1 MATNKLPEGST
12 WNRFV
17 IQNVTENQEIRVT
30 FAPDA
35 NSDGVPD
42 KYQTVVVTASA
53 DGSGTVD
60 PSKKEIALGEDLT
73 FTVTPGEGQ
82 ALYQVKN
89 GDEILYTNTSET
101 PFSGTF
107 TASNI
112 LADMELTFV
121 FSVDTDGD
129 GIPDASET
137 WYTITLNHDANT
149 SIASNGVQGT
159 VKVKIGQDCPIQF
172 SALSGYAIDTVTID
186 DQSFINNGQTIPP
199 NGTDWTSITLKNVQQ
214 DHTLS
219 VTGAAT
225 TDDTGVAD
233 KYKLQVTPVVVGDD
247 GGEVAVDP
255 VLVVYGHNVVATITP
270 DANMSVDSIESGAET
285 YVNNPNF
292 GKAIIENA
300 EDVAAALEDP
310 DIKELTLNA
319 PIDITSEIQINKPMT
334 IDGAG
339 NTVTKSEPGKA
350 FTMTEDSTI
359 QDITIE
365 NTADNTEWN
374 SSYGVQFYTGEHTV
388 KNSTFTGGNAGI
400 IANSATV
407 NLEGTI
413 NVSGNTFG
421 GIEVCRSQAAAVAK
435 STDNAALPAGV
446 LNINGATIIND
457 TEEYGKPTIWIDGNT
472 DADGIVNG
480 ADAFT
485 MIQLPHGDYFQKQ
498 FYLNEANSKPIKVG
512 DSGYSTLDA
521 AIAAAPAST
530 ETTIKLY
537 DDITITGE
545 SVEIPAN
552 KNIKLDLQGHT
563 IAAASGF
570 TGRPITNKGTLTIT
584 GDGTITS
591 ENSGTNATGAVNNEG
606 TLTIENGTFSGP
618 AEVNGSAI
626 NNRAAGNL
634 HIISGTFNGCPRGVQ
649 NLGTLVVDGGDFIG
663 SDTYSGNE
671 GNAII
676 SGQGAT
682 TTINDGT
689 FTGHMNA
696 VSNMD
701 NGGGC
706 KLTVNGGTFTTDGAS
721 GSGAFYNGTGNTI
734 TIEDCQASTSGD
746 SGSTLANRGTAI
758 IHGGTFIGDNC
769 SKQCYTVDSGQT
781 STTGASM
788 ELGENVVIT
797 GTFGAL
803 RAVSGSMTVKGGSY
817 KVVDCDNHSGSDFYA
832 LYVASE
838 NGAVTVNIE
847 DGTFESLS
855 NDCVRVGNEGFDQAA
870 VVNISGGSFTAPS
883 GKEAVKVAGTGS
895 ASLTGGTY
903 SSNVEGLVADN
914 YQVNEVEGKFEV
926 VATA

>member
-1 MATNKLPEGST
+1 MATNKLPAGST

-17 IQNVTENQEIRVT
+17 IENVTENQEIRVT

-35 NSDGVPD
+35 NSDGIPD
-42 KYQTVVVTASA
+42 KYQTVVVTASS

-89 GDEILYTNTSET
+89 GDEVLYTNTAET
-101 PFSGTF
+101 PFTGTF

-137 WYTITLNHDANT
+137 WYTVTLNHDANT
-149 SIASNGVQGT
+149 SITSDGVQDS
-159 VKVKIGQDCPIQF
+159 VRVKIGQDCTIQF

-186 DQSFINNGQTIPP
+186 DQSFVNNGQNDAP
-199 NGTDWTSITLKNVQQ
+199 NGTSWDSITLKNIQKNHVV
-214 DHTLS
+214 S

-225 TDDTGVAD
+225 TDDSGVAD
-233 KYKLQVTPVVVGDD
+233 KYKLKVTPVIVGE
-247 GGEVAVDP
+247 GGTATADP
-255 VLVVYGHNVVATITP
+255 VLVVYGHDVAVNITP
-270 DANMSVDSIESGAET
+270 DENMSVDSIESGEET
-285 YVNNPNF
+285 YYNNPNF
-292 GKAIIENA
+292 GKAIIENV
-300 EDVAAALEDP
+300 EDVQLALEDP
-310 DIKELTLNA
+310 DVSEMTLNA
-319 PIDITSEIQINKPMT
+319 ALPITSEIQIDKPMT

-339 NTVTKSEPGKA
+339 NTVTKSEPGKV
-350 FTMTEDSTI
+350 FTMTKDSTI
-359 QDITIE
+359 EDIVIE

-388 KNSTFTGGNAGI
+388 KDSKFTGGNAGI

-413 NVSGNTFG
+413 DVSGNTFG
-421 GIEVCRSQAAAVAK
+421 GIEVCRSQADAKAKAASNV
-435 STDNAALPAGV
+435 ALPAGV
-446 LNINGATIIND
+446 LNINGATIVNT
-457 TEEYGKPTIWIDGNT
+457 TEKYGKPTIWIDGNT
-472 DADGIVNG
+472 DEDGIVNG
-480 ADAFT
+480 AEGFT
-485 MIQLPHGDYFQKQ
+485 MVEVPHGDYYQKQ
-498 FYLNEANSKPIKVG
+498 FYLNAVNSKPIIVG
-512 DSGYSTLDA
+512 DKSYGTLDD
-521 AIAAAPAST
+521 AIAAVPNNT
-530 ETTIKLY
+530 LTTVKLQA
-537 DDITITGE
+537 DITVPYG
-545 SVEIPAN
+545 SVEIPSG
-552 KNIKLDLQGHT
+552 KKVTLDLDGHT
-563 IAAASGF
+563 IKSSGF
-570 TGRPITNKGTLTIT
+570 KGTPIKNNGELTVI
-584 GDGTITS
+584 GDGQITS
-591 ENSGTNATGAVNNEG
+591 KDCGADGTGAISNGGVLIIDG
-606 TLTIENGTFSGP
+606 ATLSGGDGANGAT
-618 AEVNGSAI
+618 I
-626 NNRAAGNL
+626 NNKAGSTCTVKSGS
-634 HIISGTFNGCPRGVQ
+634 IIGCPRGIQ
-649 NLGTLVVDGGDFIG
+649 NLGTLVINGGDFVG

-676 SGQGAT
+676 SAQGAT

-734 TIEDCQASTSGD
+734 TIENCQASTSGE

-769 SKQCYTVDSGQT
+769 AKQCYTVDSGQT
-781 STTGASM
+781 STPGASM

>member
-1 MATNKLPEGST
+1 MATNQLPGGST

-17 IQNVTENQEIRVT
+17 IENVTENQEIRVT

-35 NSDGVPD
+35 NSDGIPD
-42 KYQTVVVTASA
+42 KYQTVVVTALA
-53 DGSGTVD
+53 DGSGTID
-60 PSKKEIALGEDLT
+60 PSKKEITLGEDLT

-101 PFSGTF
+101 PFNGTF

-137 WYTITLNHDANT
+137 WFTITLNHDANT
-149 SIASNGVQGT
+149 SIASNGVQDT
-159 VKVKIGQDCPIQF
+159 VRVKIGQDCPIQF

-186 DQSFINNGQTIPP
+186 DQAFINNGQTLPP
-199 NGTDWTSITLKNVQQ
+199 NGTDWTSITLKNVQK

-219 VTGAAT
+219 VTGATT

-247 GGEVAVDP
+247 GGEVTVDP
-255 VLVVYGHNVVATITP
+255 VLVVYGHDVVATITP
-270 DANMSVDSIESGAET
+270 DTNMSVDSIESGAET

-292 GKAIIENA
+292 GKAIIEDV

-310 DIKELTLNA
+310 DIKEMTLNA
-319 PIDITSEIQINKPMT
+319 PLDTTSEIQINKPMT

-339 NTVTKSEPGKA
+339 NTVTKSEPGKV
-350 FTMTEDSTI
+350 FTMTADSTI
-359 QDITIE
+359 EDITVE

-388 KNSTFTGGNAGI
+388 KDSKFTGGNAGI

-413 NVSGNTFG
+413 DVSGNTFG
-421 GIEVCRSQAAAVAK
+421 GIEVCRSQTEAKAKAA
-435 STDNAALPAGV
+435 SNAILPAGV
-446 LNINGATIIND
+446 LNINGATIINT
-457 TEEYGKPTIWIDGNT
+457 TEAYGKPTIWIDGNT
-472 DADGIVNG
+472 DEDGIVNG
-480 ADAFT
+480 AEGFT
-485 MIQLPHGDYFQKQ
+485 MVEVPHGDYYQKH
-498 FYLNEANSKPIKVG
+498 FYLNEVNSKPIIVG
-512 DSGYSTLDA
+512 DKSYGTLDD
-521 AIAAAPAST
+521 AIAAVPNNT
-530 ETTIKLY
+530 LTTVKLQA
-537 DDITITGE
+537 DITVPYG
-545 SVEIPAN
+545 SVEIPSG
-552 KNIKLDLQGHT
+552 KKVTLDLAGHT
-563 IAAASGF
+563 IKSSGF
-570 TGRPITNKGTLTIT
+570 KGSPIKNNGELTVI
-584 GDGTITS
+584 GDGKITS
-591 ENSGTNATGAVNNEG
+591 EDCGADGTGAISNGGVLIIDG
-606 TLTIENGTFSGP
+606 ATLSGGNG
-618 AEVNGSAI
+618 ANGATI
-626 NNRAAGNL
+626 NNKASATCTVKSGS
-634 HIISGTFNGCPRGVQ
+634 IIGCPRGVQ
-649 NLGTLVVDGGDFIG
+649 NLGTLVVDGGDFVG

-676 SGQGAT
+676 SAQGAT

-734 TIEDCQASTSGD
+734 TIENCQASTSGD

-781 STTGASM
+781 STPGASM

-895 ASLTGGTY
+895 AVLTGGTY
-903 SSNVEGLVADN
+903 SSNISSYVDSN
-914 YQVNEVEGKFEV
+914 YQVSEAEGKFTV
-926 VATA
+926 VPVE

>member
-17 IQNVTENQEIRVT
+17 IENVTENQEIRVT

-35 NSDGVPD
+35 NSDGIPD
-42 KYQTVVVTASA
+42 KYQTVVVTASS

-89 GDEILYTNTSET
+89 GDEVLYTNTAET
-101 PFSGTF
+101 PFTGTF

-137 WYTITLNHDANT
+137 WYTVTLNHDANT
-149 SIASNGVQGT
+149 SITSDGVQDS
-159 VKVKIGQDCPIQF
+159 VRVKIGQDCTIQF

-186 DQSFINNGQTIPP
+186 DQSFVNNGQNDAP
-199 NGTDWTSITLKNVQQ
+199 NGTSWDSITLKNIQKNHVV
-214 DHTLS
+214 S

-225 TDDTGVAD
+225 TDDSGVAD
-233 KYKLQVTPVVVGDD
+233 KYKLKVTPVIVGE
-247 GGEVAVDP
+247 GGTATADP
-255 VLVVYGHNVVATITP
+255 VLVVYGHDVAVNITP
-270 DANMSVDSIESGAET
+270 DENMSVDSIESGEET
-285 YVNNPNF
+285 YYNNPNF
-292 GKAIIENA
+292 GKAIIENV
-300 EDVAAALEDP
+300 EDVQLALEDP
-310 DIKELTLNA
+310 DVSEMTLNA
-319 PIDITSEIQINKPMT
+319 ALPITSEIQIDKPMT

-339 NTVTKSEPGKA
+339 NTVTKSEPGKV
-350 FTMTEDSTI
+350 FTMTKDSTI
-359 QDITIE
+359 EDIVIE

-388 KNSTFTGGNAGI
+388 KDSKFTGGNAGI

-413 NVSGNTFG
+413 DVSGNTFG
-421 GIEVCRSQAAAVAK
+421 GIEVCRSQADAKAKAASNV
-435 STDNAALPAGV
+435 ALPAGV
-446 LNINGATIIND
+446 LNINGATIVNT
-457 TEEYGKPTIWIDGNT
+457 TEKYGKPTIWIDGNT
-472 DADGIVNG
+472 DEDGIVNG
-480 ADAFT
+480 AEGFT
-485 MIQLPHGDYFQKQ
+485 MVEVPHGDYYQKQ
-498 FYLNEANSKPIKVG
+498 FYLNAVNSKPIIVG
-512 DSGYSTLDA
+512 DKSYGTLDD
-521 AIAAAPAST
+521 AIAAVPNNT
-530 ETTIKLY
+530 LTTVKLQA
-537 DDITITGE
+537 DITVPYG
-545 SVEIPAN
+545 SVEIPSG
-552 KNIKLDLQGHT
+552 KKVTLDLDGHT
-563 IAAASGF
+563 IKSSGF
-570 TGRPITNKGTLTIT
+570 KGTPIKNNGELTVI
-584 GDGTITS
+584 GDGQITS
-591 ENSGTNATGAVNNEG
+591 KDCGAGGTGAISNGGVLIIDG
-606 TLTIENGTFSGP
+606 ATLSGGDGANGAT
-618 AEVNGSAI
+618 I
-626 NNRAAGNL
+626 NNKADSTCTVKSGS
-634 HIISGTFNGCPRGVQ
+634 IIGCPRGIQ
-649 NLGTLVVDGGDFIG
+649 NLGTLVINGGDFVG

-676 SGQGAT
+676 SAQGAT

-734 TIEDCQASTSGD
+734 TIENCQASTSGE

-769 SKQCYTVDSGQT
+769 AKQCYTVDSGQT
-781 STTGASM
+781 STPGASM

-914 YQVNEVEGKFEV
+914 YQVTEVEGRFEV

>member
-12 WNRFV
+12 WNSF
-17 IQNVTENQEIRVT
+17 ILENVTEDQEIRVT
-30 FAPDA
+30 FSPDT
-35 NSDGVPD
+35 NSDGIPD
-42 KYQTVVVTASA
+42 KYQVVTVSSA
-53 DGSGTVD
+53 TDGSGTVD
-60 PSKKEIALGEDLT
+60 PLKKVVALGEDVE

-82 ALYQVKN
+82 ALYQIKN
-89 GDEILYTNTSET
+89 GDEILFTNTSET
-101 PFSGTF
+101 PFSGTY
-107 TASNI
+107 TLNDVSEDVTI
-112 LADMELTFV
+112 TFV

-137 WYTITLNHDANT
+137 WYTITMNHDANT
-149 SIASNGVQGT
+149 TIASNGTQDSVR
-159 VKVKIGQDCPIQF
+159 VKVGQDCAIQF
-172 SALSGYAIDTVTID
+172 AANSGYAIDTVTID
-186 DQSFINNGQTIPP
+186 DQSFVNNGQNDPP
-199 NGTDWTSITLKNVQQ
+199 NGTSWDGITLKGVQK
-214 DHTLS
+214 DHVIS

-225 TDDTGVAD
+225 TDSTGVAD
-233 KYKLQVTPVVVGDD
+233 KYKFTVTPVIVGST
-247 GGEVAVDP
+247 GGEVTLDP
-255 VLVVYGHNVVATITP
+255 QLVVYGHDATATITP
-270 DANMSVDSIESGAET
+270 DAGMSVESIETKSET
-285 YVNNPNF
+285 YVNDPNF
-292 GKAIIENA
+292 GKAIVDDASGLA
-300 EDVAAALEDP
+300 EAISNPDVSE
-310 DIKELTLNA
+310 ITFNA
-319 PIDITSEIQINKPMT
+319 PMTSADEITISKPIT
-334 IDGAG
+334 IDGND
-339 NTVTKSEPGKA
+339 NTVTKSTPGKV
-350 FTMTEDSTI
+350 MTLTADSTVEN
-359 QDITIE
+359 ITIE

-374 SSYGVQFYTGEHTV
+374 SSYGIQFYTGEHTV
-388 KNSTFTGGNAGI
+388 RDAKLTGGNAGI

-413 NVSGNTFG
+413 DVSGNTFG
-421 GIEVCRSQAAAVAK
+421 GIEVCRSAA
-435 STDNAALPAGV
+435 STEAQTRAAMPAGV

-472 DADGIVNG
+472 DAEGIVNG
-480 ADAFT
+480 AEAFT
-485 MIQLPHGDYFQKQ
+485 MIQVPHGDYFQKQ
-498 FYLNEANSKPIKVG
+498 FYLDEANSKPIKVG

-530 ETTIKLY
+530 ETVIKLY

-563 IAAASGF
+563 ITAASGF
-570 TGRPITNKGTLTIT
+570 TGRPITNKGRLTIT

-618 AEVNGSAI
+618 AEVNGMAI

-634 HIISGTFNGCPRGVQ
+634 HILGGTFNGCPRGVQ
-649 NLGTLVVDGGDFIG
+649 NLGTLVIDGGDFVG

-676 SGQGAT
+676 SAQGAT

-706 KLTVNGGTFTTDGAS
+706 KLIVNGGTFTTDGAS

-734 TIEDCQASTSGD
+734 TIENCQASTSGD

-781 STTGASM
+781 STPGASM

-847 DGTFESLS
+847 DGTFESLN
-855 NDCVRVGNEGFDQAA
+855 NDCVRCGNTGFNQAA
-870 VVNISGGSFTAPS
+870 TIAISGGSFTAPTS
-883 GKEAVKVAGTGS
+883 KKS
-895 ASLTGGTY
+895 ISTGGTGTVSITGGSY
-903 SSNVEGLVADN
+903 SNNVQDFVAEGHEVSESEGRFI
-914 YQVNEVEGKFEV
+914 VNPI
-926 VATA
+926 A

>member
-1 MATNKLPEGST
+1 MATNILPEGST
-12 WNRFV
+12 WTRFV
-17 IQNVTENQEIRVT
+17 VENVTESQEIRVT
-30 FAPDA
+30 FSADA
-35 NSDGVPD
+35 NSDGIPD
-42 KYQTVVVTASA
+42 KYQTVVVSSSV

-149 SIASNGVQGT
+149 SIASNGVQDT

-219 VTGAAT
+219 VTGATT

-233 KYKLQVTPVVVGDD
+233 KYKLKVTPVVVGDD
-247 GGEVAVDP
+247 GGQVAVDP

-319 PIDITSEIQINKPMT
+319 PIDTTSEIQINKPMT

-350 FTMTEDSTI
+350 FTMTADSTI
-359 QDITIE
+359 EDITVE

-388 KNSTFTGGNAGI
+388 KDSTFTGGNAGI

-413 NVSGNTFG
+413 DVSGNTFG
-421 GIEVCRSQAAAVAK
+421 GIEVCRSQASAAAK
-435 STDNAALPAGV
+435 SVDNAALPAGV

-485 MIQLPHGDYFQKQ
+485 MIQLPHGDYLQKQ

-521 AIAAAPAST
+521 AISAAPAST
-530 ETTIKLY
+530 ETVIKLY

-584 GDGTITS
+584 GDGVITS

-606 TLTIENGTFSGP
+606 TLTIESGTFSGP
-618 AEVNGSAI
+618 AEVNGMAI

-634 HIISGTFNGCPRGVQ
+634 HIIGGTFNGCPRGVQ
-649 NLGTLVVDGGDFIG
+649 NVGTLVVDGGTFIG
-663 SDTYSGNE
+663 TDSYSAGKE
-671 GNAII
+671 GNGIVC
-676 SGQGAT
+676 GNGAH

-689 FTGHMNA
+689 FTGDLNA

-701 NGGGC
+701 NGNC
-706 KLTVNGGTFTTDGAS
+706 TLIINGGTFTSNGSD
-721 GSGAFYNGTGNTI
+721 GSGAIYNGPGNTL
-734 TIEDCQASTSGD
+734 TIEDCNASTSGNA
-746 SGSTLANRGTAI
+746 GSTVANRGTATI
-758 IHGGTFIGDNC
+758 NGGTFVGDNC
-769 SKQCYTVDSGQT
+769 LAKTYTINSGQT
-781 STTGASM
+781 SAAGSSLV
-788 ELGENVVIT
+788 LGEDAVVT
-797 GTFGAL
+797 GTFGAV
-803 RAVSGSMTVKGGSY
+803 RVVSGSGTINGGSY
-817 KVVDCDNHSGSDFYA
+817 KVIDCTESHAKQPCYA
-832 LYVASE
+832 LYVAGE
-838 NGAVTVNIE
+838 HGDVTVNVT
-847 DGTFESLS
+847 DGTFESS
-855 NDCVRVGNEGFDQAA
+855 TNAIRSGYPNVSGSSVIN
-870 VVNISGGSFTAPS
+870 VSGGTFTSPS
-883 GKEAVKVAGTGS
+883 GTDAVLVTDAGS
-895 ASLTGGTY
+895 AVLTGGTY
-903 SSNVEGLVADN
+903 SSNVSEYVDDN
-914 YQVNEVEGKFEV
+914 YQVSEAGGKFTV
-926 VATA
+926 VPVA

>member
-1 MATNKLPEGST
+1 MATNKLPAGST

-17 IQNVTENQEIRVT
+17 IENVTENQEIRVT

-101 PFSGTF
+101 PFLGTF

-121 FSVDTDGD
+121 FSIDTDGD

-149 SIASNGVQGT
+149 SIASNGVQDT
-159 VKVKIGQDCPIQF
+159 VRVKIGQDCPIQF

-186 DQSFINNGQTIPP
+186 DQSFVNNGQNDAP
-199 NGTDWTSITLKNVQQ
+199 NGTSWDSITLKNIQK
-214 DHTLS
+214 DHVVS
-219 VTGAAT
+219 VTGAST
-225 TDDTGVAD
+225 TDDSGVAD
-233 KYKLQVTPVVVGDD
+233 KYKLKVTPVIVGDD
-247 GGEVAVDP
+247 GGEVTVDP
-255 VLVVYGHNVVATITP
+255 VLVVYGHDVVATITP
-270 DANMSVDSIESGAET
+270 DESMSVDSIESGAET
-285 YVNNPNF
+285 YINNPNF
-292 GKAIIENA
+292 GKAIIEDA
-300 EDVAAALEDP
+300 EDVTAALEDP
-310 DIKELTLNA
+310 DIKEMTLNA
-319 PIDITSEIQINKPMT
+319 PIATTSEIQINKPMT

-350 FTMTEDSTI
+350 FTMTADSTI
-359 QDITIE
+359 EDITVE

-388 KNSTFTGGNAGI
+388 KDSKFTGGNAGI

-413 NVSGNTFG
+413 DVSGNTFG
-421 GIEVCRSQAAAVAK
+421 GIEVCRSQADAK
-435 STDNAALPAGV
+435 TRASMPAGI
-446 LNINGATIIND
+446 LNINGATIINT
-457 TEEYGKPTIWIDGNT
+457 TEAYGKPTIWIDGNS
-472 DADGIVNG
+472 DEDGIVNG
-480 ADAFT
+480 AEGFT
-485 MIQLPHGDYFQKQ
+485 MVEVPHGDHYHKQ
-498 FYLNEANSKPIKVG
+498 FYLNEVNSKPIIVG
-512 DSGYSTLDA
+512 DKSYGTLDD
-521 AIAAAPAST
+521 AIAAVPNNTLTAV
-530 ETTIKLY
+530 KLQA
-537 DDITITGE
+537 DITVPYG
-545 SVEIPAN
+545 SVEIPSG
-552 KNIKLDLQGHT
+552 KKVTLDLAGHT
-563 IAAASGF
+563 IKSSGF
-570 TGRPITNKGTLTIT
+570 KGSPIKNNGELTVI
-584 GDGTITS
+584 GDGQITS
-591 ENSGTNATGAVNNEG
+591 KDCGADGTGAISNGGVLIIDGATLSGGDGANGVTVNNKAGATCKVE
-606 TLTIENGTFSGP
+606 SG
-618 AEVNGSAI
+618 S
-626 NNRAAGNL
+626 
-634 HIISGTFNGCPRGVQ
+634 IIGCPRGIQ
-649 NLGTLVVDGGDFIG
+649 NLGTLVINGGDFVG

-676 SGQGAT
+676 SAQGAT

-734 TIEDCQASTSGD
+734 TIENCQASTSGD

-781 STTGASM
+781 STPGASM

-817 KVVDCDNHSGSDFYA
+817 KIVDCDNHSGSYFYA

-926 VATA
+926 VATE

>member
-1 MATNKLPEGST
+1 M
-12 WNRFV
+12 
-17 IQNVTENQEIRVT
+17 
-30 FAPDA
+30 
-35 NSDGVPD
+35 
-42 KYQTVVVTASA
+42 
-53 DGSGTVD
+53 
-60 PSKKEIALGEDLT
+60 
-73 FTVTPGEGQ
+73 TPGEGQ

-89 GDEILYTNTSET
+89 GDEVLYTNTAET

-149 SIASNGVQGT
+149 SIASNGVQDT

-172 SALSGYAIDTVTID
+172 SALSGYAIDTITID
-186 DQSFINNGQTIPP
+186 DQSFVNNGQNDAP
-199 NGTDWTSITLKNVQQ
+199 NGTSWDSITLKNIQK
-214 DHTLS
+214 DHVVS
-219 VTGAAT
+219 VTGAST
-225 TDDTGVAD
+225 TDDSGVAD
-233 KYKLQVTPVVVGDD
+233 KYKLKVTPVIVGDD

-255 VLVVYGHNVVATITP
+255 VLVVYGHDVVATITP
-270 DANMSVDSIESGAET
+270 DESMSVDSIESGAET

-292 GKAIIENA
+292 GKAIIEDA

-310 DIKELTLNA
+310 DIKEMTLNA
-319 PIDITSEIQINKPMT
+319 PIATTSEIQINKPMT

-350 FTMTEDSTI
+350 FTMTADSTI
-359 QDITIE
+359 EDITVE

-388 KNSTFTGGNAGI
+388 KDSKFTGGNAGI

-413 NVSGNTFG
+413 DVSGNTFG
-421 GIEVCRSQAAAVAK
+421 GIEVCRSQTEAKAKAA
-435 STDNAALPAGV
+435 SNAALPAGV
-446 LNINGATIIND
+446 LNINGATIVNT

-472 DADGIVNG
+472 DEDGIVNG
-480 ADAFT
+480 AEGFT
-485 MIQLPHGDYFQKQ
+485 MVEVPHGDYYQKH
-498 FYLNEANSKPIKVG
+498 FYLNEVNSKPIIVG
-512 DSGYSTLDA
+512 DKSYGTLDD
-521 AIAAAPAST
+521 AIAAVPNNT
-530 ETTIKLY
+530 QTTVKLQA
-537 DDITITGE
+537 DITVPYG
-545 SVEIPAN
+545 SVEIPSG
-552 KNIKLDLQGHT
+552 KKITLDLDGHT
-563 IAAASGF
+563 IKSSGF
-570 TGRPITNKGTLTIT
+570 KGRPIINRGDLVVT
-584 GDGTITS
+584 GNGTITS
-591 ENSGTNATGAVNNEG
+591 EDCGSNGTGCITNYG
-606 TLTIENGTFSGP
+606 TLKIE
-618 AEVNGSAI
+618 
-626 NNRAAGNL
+626 
-634 HIISGTFNGCPRGVQ
+634 SGTFKGGQEANGMCISNAAGGTCTIEDGEFIGCPRAVQ
-649 NLGTLVVDGGDFIG
+649 NLGTLVVNGGYLVG
-663 SDTYSGNE
+663 SDSYSGNE
-671 GNAII
+671 GNAIV
-676 SGQGAT
+676 SAQGAT
-682 TTINDGT
+682 TTITDGT

-696 VSNMD
+696 VSNID

-706 KLTVNGGTFTTDGAS
+706 KLTVSGGTFTTDGSS

-734 TIEDCQASTSGD
+734 TIENCQASTSGN

-781 STTGASM
+781 STPGASM

>member
-1 MATNKLPEGST
+1 MATNKLPAGST

-17 IQNVTENQEIRVT
+17 IENVTENQEIRVT

-35 NSDGVPD
+35 NSDGIPD
-42 KYQTVVVTASA
+42 KYQTVVVTASS

-73 FTVTPGEGQ
+73 FTVTPGEGH

-89 GDEILYTNTSET
+89 GDEVLYTNTAET

-137 WYTITLNHDANT
+137 WYTVTLNHDANT
-149 SIASNGVQGT
+149 SISSNGVQDT
-159 VKVKIGQDCPIQF
+159 VRVKIGQDCTIQF
-172 SALSGYAIDTVTID
+172 SALSGYAIDTLTID
-186 DQSFINNGQTIPP
+186 DQSFVNDGHSDGP
-199 NGTDWTSITLKNVQQ
+199 NGNNWSTVTLKNIQKNHVV
-214 DHTLS
+214 S
-219 VTGAAT
+219 VTGSAT
-225 TDDTGVAD
+225 TDDTGIAD
-233 KYKLQVTPVVVGDD
+233 KYKLKVTPVIVGDD
-247 GGEVAVDP
+247 GGEVTVDP
-255 VLVVYGHNVVATITP
+255 ILVVYGHDVVATITP
-270 DANMSVDSIESGAET
+270 DENMSVDSIESGSET
-285 YVNNPNF
+285 YYNNPNF
-292 GKAIIENA
+292 GKAIIEDV
-300 EDVAAALEDP
+300 EDVQAALTDP
-310 DIKELTLNA
+310 DITEMTLNA
-319 PIDITSEIQINKPMT
+319 PISASSEIQIDKPMT
-334 IDGAG
+334 INGAG
-339 NTVTKSEPGKA
+339 NTVTKSEPGKV
-350 FTMTEDSTI
+350 FTMTENSTI
-359 QDITIE
+359 EDIVIE

-388 KNSTFTGGNAGI
+388 KDSTFTGGNAGI

-413 NVSGNTFG
+413 DVSGNTFG
-421 GIEVCRSQAAAVAK
+421 GIEVCRSQSDAKAK
-435 STDNAALPAGV
+435 SAANDVLPAGV
-446 LNINGATIIND
+446 LNINGATIVNT

-472 DADGIVNG
+472 DEDGIVN
-480 ADAFT
+480 DAEGFT
-485 MIQLPHGDYFQKQ
+485 MVEVPHGDYYQKH
-498 FYLNEANSKPIKVG
+498 FYLNEVNSKPIVVG
-512 DSGYSTLDA
+512 DKSYGTLDD
-521 AIAAAPAST
+521 AIAAVPNNT
-530 ETTIKLY
+530 QTTVKLQA
-537 DDITITGE
+537 DITVPYG
-545 SVEIPAN
+545 SVEIPAG
-552 KNIKLDLQGHT
+552 KKVTLDLAGHT
-563 IAAASGF
+563 IKSSGF
-570 TGRPITNKGTLTIT
+570 KGSPIKNSGELTVI
-584 GDGTITS
+584 GDGKITS
-591 ENSGTNATGAVNNEG
+591 GDCGADGTGAISNGGVLIIDG
-606 TLTIENGTFSGP
+606 ATLSGGDGANGAT
-618 AEVNGSAI
+618 I
-626 NNRAAGNL
+626 NNKAGATCTVEYGS
-634 HIISGTFNGCPRGVQ
+634 IIGCPRGIQ
-649 NLGTLVVDGGDFIG
+649 NLGTLTINGGDFVG

-676 SGQGAT
+676 SAQGAT
-682 TTINDGT
+682 TTIHDGT

-734 TIEDCQASTSGD
+734 TIEDCQASTSGE

-781 STTGASM
+781 STPGASM

-803 RAVSGSMTVKGGSY
+803 RAVSGDLTVKGGSY
-817 KVVDCDNHSGSDFYA
+817 KVVDCDDHNKSDFYA

-847 DGTFESLS
+847 DGTFESLN
-855 NDCVRVGNEGFDQAA
+855 NDCVRVGNPGFDQSAI
-870 VVNISGGSFTAPS
+870 VNISGGSFTAPS
-883 GKEAVKVAGTGS
+883 EKEAVKVAGTGS

-903 SSNVEGLVADN
+903 SSNVEALVADN

>member
-60 PSKKEIALGEDLT
+60 PSKKEIALGEDLM

-149 SIASNGVQGT
+149 SIASNGVQDT
-159 VKVKIGQDCPIQF
+159 VRVKIGQDCPIQF

-186 DQSFINNGQTIPP
+186 DQSFINNGQTMPP

-255 VLVVYGHNVVATITP
+255 VLVVYGHDVVATITP

-292 GKAIIENA
+292 GKAIIEDA
-300 EDVAAALEDP
+300 EDVTAALEDP
-310 DIKELTLNA
+310 DIKEMTLNA
-319 PIDITSEIQINKPMT
+319 PIATTSEIQINKPMT

-350 FTMTEDSTI
+350 FTMTADSTI
-359 QDITIE
+359 EDITVE

-388 KNSTFTGGNAGI
+388 KDSKFTGGNAGI

-413 NVSGNTFG
+413 DVSGNTFG
-421 GIEVCRSQAAAVAK
+421 GIEVCRSQAAAAAK
-435 STDNAALPAGV
+435 SSDNAALPAGV
-446 LNINGATIIND
+446 LNINGATIVNT
-457 TEEYGKPTIWIDGNT
+457 TEAYGKPTIWIDGNT
-472 DADGIVNG
+472 DEDGIVNG
-480 ADAFT
+480 AEGFT
-485 MIQLPHGDYFQKQ
+485 MVEVPHGDYYQKQ
-498 FYLNEANSKPIKVG
+498 FYLNAVNSKPIIVNDQSYG
-512 DSGYSTLDA
+512 TLEDA
-521 AIAAAPAST
+521 VAAVPNNT
-530 ETTIKLY
+530 QTTIKLAS
-537 DDITITGE
+537 DITVPYGA
-545 SVEIPAN
+545 VEIPQG
-552 KNIKLDLQGHT
+552 KKITLDLDGYT
-563 IAAASGF
+563 IKSSGF
-570 TGRPITNKGTLTIT
+570 KGRPITNRGDLTVT
-584 GDGTITS
+584 GNGTITS
-591 ENSGTNATGAVNNEG
+591 EECGSDGTGCITNYG
-606 TLTIENGTFSGP
+606 TLKIESGKFKGGQEANGMCIS
-618 AEVNGSAI
+618 N
-626 NNRAAGNL
+626 AAGGVC
-634 HIISGTFNGCPRGVQ
+634 IIEDGELIGCPRAVQ
-649 NLGTLVVDGGDFIG
+649 NLGTLTVNGGNLVG
-663 SDTYSGNE
+663 SDSYSGNE
-671 GNAII
+671 GNAIV
-676 SGQGAT
+676 SAQGAI
-682 TTINDGT
+682 TTITDGT

-696 VSNMD
+696 VSNID

-706 KLTVNGGTFTTDGAS
+706 QLTISGGTFTTDGNTS
-721 GSGAFYNGTGNTI
+721 SGAIYNGTGNTL
-734 TIEDCQASTSGD
+734 TIEDCEASTSGN
-746 SGSTLANRGTAI
+746 SGCTVSNKGTAVI
-758 IHGGTFIGDNC
+758 NGGTFIGDNC
-769 SKQCYTVDSGQT
+769 NKQCYTIDSGQT
-781 STTGASM
+781 SVSGASM
-788 ELGENVVIT
+788 ELGENVLVT
-797 GTFGAL
+797 GTFGAV
-803 RAVSGSMTVKGGSY
+803 RAVSGGMTIRGGSY
-817 KVVDCDNHSGSDFYA
+817 KVVDCEDHSNSDFYA

-838 NGAVTVNIE
+838 DGAVTVNVE
-847 DGTFESLS
+847 DGTFESLN
-855 NDCVRVGNEGFDQAA
+855 NDCVRVGNPGFDQEA

>member
-1 MATNKLPEGST
+1 
-12 WNRFV
+12 
-17 IQNVTENQEIRVT
+17 
-30 FAPDA
+30 
-35 NSDGVPD
+35 
-42 KYQTVVVTASA
+42 
-53 DGSGTVD
+53 
-60 PSKKEIALGEDLT
+60 
-73 FTVTPGEGQ
+73 
-82 ALYQVKN
+82 
-89 GDEILYTNTSET
+89 
-101 PFSGTF
+101 
-107 TASNI
+107 
-112 LADMELTFV
+112 
-121 FSVDTDGD
+121 
-129 GIPDASET
+129 
-137 WYTITLNHDANT
+137 
-149 SIASNGVQGT
+149 
-159 VKVKIGQDCPIQF
+159 
-172 SALSGYAIDTVTID
+172 
-186 DQSFINNGQTIPP
+186 
-199 NGTDWTSITLKNVQQ
+199 
-214 DHTLS
+214 
-219 VTGAAT
+219 
-225 TDDTGVAD
+225 
-233 KYKLQVTPVVVGDD
+233 
-247 GGEVAVDP
+247 
-255 VLVVYGHNVVATITP
+255 
-270 DANMSVDSIESGAET
+270 MSVDSIESGAET

-292 GKAIIENA
+292 GKAIIEDV
-300 EDVAAALEDP
+300 EDVTAALEDP
-310 DIKELTLNA
+310 DIKEITLNA
-319 PIDITSEIQINKPMT
+319 PIATTSEIQINKPMT

-350 FTMTEDSTI
+350 FTMTADSTI
-359 QDITIE
+359 EDITVE

-388 KNSTFTGGNAGI
+388 KNSKFTGCNAGI

-413 NVSGNTFG
+413 DVSGNTFG
-421 GIEVCRSQAAAVAK
+421 GIEVCRSQADAK
-435 STDNAALPAGV
+435 TRASMPAGV
-446 LNINGATIIND
+446 LNINGATIINT
-457 TEEYGKPTIWIDGNT
+457 TEAYGKPTIWIDGNT
-472 DADGIVNG
+472 DEDGIVNG
-480 ADAFT
+480 AEGFT
-485 MIQLPHGDYFQKQ
+485 MVEVPHGDHYQKQ
-498 FYLNEANSKPIKVG
+498 FYLNEVNSKPIIVG
-512 DSGYSTLDA
+512 DKSYGTLDD
-521 AIAAAPAST
+521 AIAAVPNNT
-530 ETTIKLY
+530 LTTIKLQA
-537 DDITITGE
+537 DITVPYG
-545 SVEIPAN
+545 SVEIPSG
-552 KNIKLDLQGHT
+552 KKVTLDLAGHT
-563 IAAASGF
+563 IKSSGF
-570 TGRPITNKGTLTIT
+570 KGSPIKNNGELTVI
-584 GDGTITS
+584 GDGQITS
-591 ENSGTNATGAVNNEG
+591 KDCGADGTGAISNGGVLIIDGATLSGGDGANGATVNNKAGATCKVE
-606 TLTIENGTFSGP
+606 SG
-618 AEVNGSAI
+618 S
-626 NNRAAGNL
+626 
-634 HIISGTFNGCPRGVQ
+634 IIGCPRGIQ
-649 NLGTLVVDGGDFIG
+649 NLGTLVINGGDFVG

-676 SGQGAT
+676 SAQGAT

-734 TIEDCQASTSGD
+734 TIENCQASTSGD

-781 STTGASM
+781 STPGASM

-803 RAVSGSMTVKGGSY
+803 RAVSGSMNVKGGSY

-914 YQVNEVEGKFEV
+914 YQVTEVEGKFEV

>member
-1 MATNKLPEGST
+1 MATNKLPAGST

-17 IQNVTENQEIRVT
+17 IENVTENQEIRVT

-35 NSDGVPD
+35 NSDGIPD
-42 KYQTVVVTASA
+42 KYQTVVVTASS

-89 GDEILYTNTSET
+89 GDEVLYTNTSET

-121 FSVDTDGD
+121 FSIDTDGD

-137 WYTITLNHDANT
+137 WYTVTLNHDANT
-149 SIASNGVQGT
+149 SIASNGVQDS
-159 VKVKIGQDCPIQF
+159 VRVKIGQDCTIQF
-172 SALSGYAIDTVTID
+172 SALSGYAIDTITID
-186 DQSFINNGQTIPP
+186 DQSFVNNGQNDAP
-199 NGTDWTSITLKNVQQ
+199 NGTSWDSITLKNIQK
-214 DHTLS
+214 DHVVS
-219 VTGAAT
+219 VTGAST
-225 TDDTGVAD
+225 TDNSGVAD
-233 KYKLQVTPVVVGDD
+233 KYKLKVTPVIVGE
-247 GGEVAVDP
+247 GGIATADP
-255 VLVVYGHNVVATITP
+255 VLVVYGHDVAVNITP
-270 DANMSVDSIESGAET
+270 DEAMSVEQIATESET
-285 YVNNPNF
+285 YVNDPNF
-292 GKAIIENA
+292 GKALVEDESGIESAISN
-300 EDVAAALEDP
+300 P
-310 DIKELTLNA
+310 DISEMTLNA
-319 PIDITSEIQINKPMT
+319 PIDVSNQIQINKPMT

-350 FTMTEDSTI
+350 FTMTQDSTI
-359 QDITIE
+359 ENITIE

-388 KNSTFTGGNAGI
+388 KDSKFTGGNAGI

-413 NVSGNTFG
+413 DVSGNTFD
-421 GIEVCRSQAAAVAK
+421 GIEVCRSQSDAK
-435 STDNAALPAGV
+435 TRASMPAGI
-446 LNINGATIIND
+446 LNINGATITNT
-457 TEEYGKPTIWIDGNT
+457 TEAYGKPTIWIDGNT
-472 DADGIVNG
+472 DEDGIVNG
-480 ADAFT
+480 AEGFT
-485 MIQLPHGDYFQKQ
+485 MVEVPHGDYYQKQ
-498 FYLNEANSKPIKVG
+498 FYLNEVNSKPIIVG
-512 DSGYSTLDA
+512 DKSYGTLDD
-521 AIAAAPAST
+521 AIAAVPNNT
-530 ETTIKLY
+530 LTTVKLQA
-537 DDITITGE
+537 DITVPYG
-545 SVEIPAN
+545 SVEIPSG
-552 KNIKLDLQGHT
+552 KKVTLDLAGHT
-563 IAAASGF
+563 IKSSGF
-570 TGRPITNKGTLTIT
+570 KGSPIKNSGELTVI
-584 GDGTITS
+584 GDGEITS
-591 ENSGTNATGAVNNEG
+591 KDCGADGTGAISNSGVLIIDGATLSGGDGANGATVNNKAG
-606 TLTIENGTFSGP
+606 ATCTVKSG
-618 AEVNGSAI
+618 S
-626 NNRAAGNL
+626 
-634 HIISGTFNGCPRGVQ
+634 IIGCPRGVQ
-649 NLGTLVVDGGDFIG
+649 NLGTLVIDGGDFVG

-676 SGQGAT
+676 SAQGAT

-734 TIEDCQASTSGD
+734 TIENCQASTSGQ

-781 STTGASM
+781 STPGASI

-855 NDCVRVGNEGFDQAA
+855 NDCVRVGNPGFDQAA

-883 GKEAVKVAGTGS
+883 GKQAVKVAGTGS

>member
-1 MATNKLPEGST
+1 MATNKLPAGST

-17 IQNVTENQEIRVT
+17 IENVTENQEIRVT

-35 NSDGVPD
+35 NSDGIPD
-42 KYQTVVVTASA
+42 KYQTVIVTASA
-53 DGSGTVD
+53 NGSGTVD

-149 SIASNGVQGT
+149 SIASNGVQDT
-159 VKVKIGQDCPIQF
+159 VRVKIGQDCPIQF

-186 DQSFINNGQTIPP
+186 DQSFVNNGQNDSP
-199 NGTDWTSITLKNVQQ
+199 NGTSWDSITLKNIQK
-214 DHTLS
+214 DHVVS
-219 VTGAAT
+219 VTGASS
-225 TDDTGVAD
+225 TDDSGVAD
-233 KYKLQVTPVVVGDD
+233 KYKLKVTPVIVGDD
-247 GGEVAVDP
+247 GGEVTVDP
-255 VLVVYGHNVVATITP
+255 VLVVYGHDVVATITP
-270 DANMSVDSIESGAET
+270 DDSMSVDSIESGAET

-292 GKAIIENA
+292 GKAIIEDA
-300 EDVAAALEDP
+300 EDVAVALEDP
-310 DIKELTLNA
+310 DIKEMTLNA
-319 PIDITSEIQINKPMT
+319 PIATTSEIQINKPMT

-339 NTVTKSEPGKA
+339 NTVTKNEPGKA
-350 FTMTEDSTI
+350 FTMTADSTI
-359 QDITIE
+359 EDITVE

-388 KNSTFTGGNAGI
+388 KDSKFTGGNAGI

-413 NVSGNTFG
+413 DVSGNTFG
-421 GIEVCRSQAAAVAK
+421 GIEVCRSQAEAKAKAA
-435 STDNAALPAGV
+435 SNAALPAGV
-446 LNINGATIIND
+446 LNINGATIVNT

-472 DADGIVNG
+472 DEDGIVNG
-480 ADAFT
+480 AEGFT
-485 MIQLPHGDYFQKQ
+485 MVEVPHGDYYQKH
-498 FYLNEANSKPIKVG
+498 FYLKEVNSKPIIVG
-512 DSGYSTLDA
+512 DKSYGTLDD
-521 AIAAAPAST
+521 AIAAVPNNT
-530 ETTIKLY
+530 QTTVKLQA
-537 DDITITGE
+537 DITVPYG
-545 SVEIPAN
+545 SVEIPSG
-552 KNIKLDLQGHT
+552 KKITIDLAGHT
-563 IAAASGF
+563 IKSSGF
-570 TGRPITNKGTLTIT
+570 KGSPIKNNGELTVI
-584 GDGTITS
+584 GDGKITS
-591 ENSGTNATGAVNNEG
+591 EDCGANGTGAIINGGVLIIDGATLSGGDGANGATVNNKANATCKVE
-606 TLTIENGTFSGP
+606 SG
-618 AEVNGSAI
+618 S
-626 NNRAAGNL
+626 
-634 HIISGTFNGCPRGVQ
+634 IIGCPRGIQ
-649 NLGTLVVDGGDFIG
+649 NLGTLVINGGNFVG

-676 SGQGAT
+676 SAQGAT

-734 TIEDCQASTSGD
+734 TIENCQASTSGD
-746 SGSTLANRGTAI
+746 SGSTLANRGAAI
-758 IHGGTFIGDNC
+758 INGGTFIGDNC

-781 STTGASM
+781 STPGASM

-870 VVNISGGSFTAPS
+870 VLNISGGSFTAPS
-883 GKEAVKVAGTGS
+883 GKEAIKVAGTGS

-903 SSNVEGLVADN
+903 SSNVEGLVAGN

>member
-1 MATNKLPEGST
+1 MATNQLPGGST

-17 IQNVTENQEIRVT
+17 IENVTENQEIRVT

-35 NSDGVPD
+35 NSDGIPD
-42 KYQTVVVTASA
+42 KYQTVVVTALA

-60 PSKKEIALGEDLT
+60 PSKKEIALGEDLM

-101 PFSGTF
+101 PFNGTF

-137 WYTITLNHDANT
+137 WFTITLNHDANT
-149 SIASNGVQGT
+149 SIASNGVQDT
-159 VKVKIGQDCPIQF
+159 VRVKIGQDCPIQF

-199 NGTDWTSITLKNVQQ
+199 NGTDWTSITLKNVQK

-219 VTGAAT
+219 VTGATT

-247 GGEVAVDP
+247 GGEVTVDP
-255 VLVVYGHNVVATITP
+255 VLVVYGHDVVATITP
-270 DANMSVDSIESGAET
+270 DTNMSVDSIESGAET
-285 YVNNPNF
+285 YINNPNF
-292 GKAIIENA
+292 GKAIIEDV
-300 EDVAAALEDP
+300 EDVTAALEDP
-310 DIKELTLNA
+310 DIKEMTLNA
-319 PIDITSEIQINKPMT
+319 PLDTTSEIQINKPMT

-350 FTMTEDSTI
+350 FTMTADSTI
-359 QDITIE
+359 EDITVE

-388 KNSTFTGGNAGI
+388 KDSKFTGGNAGI

-413 NVSGNTFG
+413 DVSGNTFG
-421 GIEVCRSQAAAVAK
+421 GIEVCRSQAEAKAKAA
-435 STDNAALPAGV
+435 SNAALPAGV
-446 LNINGATIIND
+446 LNINGATIINT
-457 TEEYGKPTIWIDGNT
+457 TEAYGKPTIWIDGNT
-472 DADGIVNG
+472 DEDGIVNG
-480 ADAFT
+480 AEGFT
-485 MIQLPHGDYFQKQ
+485 MVEVPHGDYYQKQ
-498 FYLNEANSKPIKVG
+498 FYLNEVNSKPIIVG
-512 DSGYSTLDA
+512 DKSYGTLDD
-521 AIAAAPAST
+521 AIAAVPNNT
-530 ETTIKLY
+530 LTTVKLQA
-537 DDITITGE
+537 DITVPYG
-545 SVEIPAN
+545 SVEIPSG
-552 KNIKLDLQGHT
+552 KKVTLDLAGHT
-563 IAAASGF
+563 IKSSGF
-570 TGRPITNKGTLTIT
+570 KGSPIKNNGELTVI
-584 GDGTITS
+584 GDGKITS
-591 ENSGTNATGAVNNEG
+591 EDCGADGTGAISNGGVLIIDG
-606 TLTIENGTFSGP
+606 ATLSGGNG
-618 AEVNGSAI
+618 ANGATI
-626 NNRAAGNL
+626 NNKAGATCTVKSGS
-634 HIISGTFNGCPRGVQ
+634 IIGCPRGIQ
-649 NLGTLVVDGGDFIG
+649 NLGTLTINGGDFVG
-663 SDTYSGNE
+663 SNTYSGNE

-676 SGQGAT
+676 SAQGAT

-734 TIEDCQASTSGD
+734 TIENCQASTSGE

-781 STTGASM
+781 STPGASM

-838 NGAVTVNIE
+838 NGAITVNIE

-870 VVNISGGSFTAPS
+870 VVNIFGGSFTAPS

-895 ASLTGGTY
+895 AVLTGGTY
-903 SSNVEGLVADN
+903 SSNVSSYVDSN
-914 YQVNEVEGKFEV
+914 YQVSEAEGKFTV
-926 VATA
+926 VPVE

>member
-1 MATNKLPEGST
+1 MATNKLPAGST

-17 IQNVTENQEIRVT
+17 IENVTENQEIRVT

-35 NSDGVPD
+35 NSDGIPD

-53 DGSGTVD
+53 NGSGTVD

-101 PFSGTF
+101 PFLGTF

-121 FSVDTDGD
+121 FSVDADGD
-129 GIPDASET
+129 GIPDVSET

-149 SIASNGVQGT
+149 SIASNGVQDT
-159 VKVKIGQDCPIQF
+159 VRVKIGQDCPIQF
-172 SALSGYAIDTVTID
+172 SALSGYAIDTITID
-186 DQSFINNGQTIPP
+186 DQPFVNDGRSDGP
-199 NGTDWTSITLKNVQQ
+199 NGGNWSTVTLKNIQK
-214 DHTLS
+214 DHVIS
-219 VTGAAT
+219 VTGSAT

-233 KYKLQVTPVVVGDD
+233 KYKLKVTPVVVGDD

-270 DANMSVDSIESGAET
+270 DESMAVDSIESGAET

-292 GKAIIENA
+292 GKAIIEDA
-300 EDVAAALEDP
+300 EDVTAALEDP
-310 DIKELTLNA
+310 DIKEMTLNA
-319 PIDITSEIQINKPMT
+319 PIATTSEIQINKPMT

-339 NTVTKSEPGKA
+339 NTVAKSEPGIA
-350 FTMTEDSTI
+350 FTMTADSTI
-359 QDITIE
+359 EDITVE

-421 GIEVCRSQAAAVAK
+421 GIEVCRSQAAAAAK
-435 STDNAALPAGV
+435 SADNAALPAGV
-446 LNINGATIIND
+446 LNINGAIIVD
-457 TEEYGKPTIWIDGNT
+457 TTEAYGKPTIWIDGNT

-480 ADAFT
+480 AEGFT
-485 MIQLPHGDYFQKQ
+485 MVEVPHGDYYQKQ
-498 FYLNEANSKPIKVG
+498 FYLNAVNSKPIIVNDQSYG
-512 DSGYSTLDA
+512 TLADA
-521 AIAAAPAST
+521 VAAVPNNT
-530 ETTIKLY
+530 QTTIKLAA
-537 DDITITGE
+537 DITIPYGT
-545 SVEIPAN
+545 VEIPSG
-552 KNIKLDLQGHT
+552 KKITLDLDGHT
-563 IAAASGF
+563 IKSSGF
-570 TGRPITNKGTLTIT
+570 KGRPITNKGDLTVT
-584 GDGTITS
+584 GNGTITS
-591 ENSGTNATGAVNNEG
+591 EDCGSDGTGCINNEG
-606 TLTIENGTFSGP
+606 TLKIE
-618 AEVNGSAI
+618 
-626 NNRAAGNL
+626 
-634 HIISGTFNGCPRGVQ
+634 SGTFKGGQEANGACVNNKSGATMIVDDGTFIGCPRAIQ
-649 NLGTLVVDGGDFIG
+649 NLATLTVNGGSFTG
-663 SDTYSGNE
+663 SDSYSGNE

-676 SGQGAT
+676 SAQGAT

-734 TIEDCQASTSGD
+734 TIENCQASTSGD
-746 SGSTLANRGTAI
+746 SGSTLANRGAAI
-758 IHGGTFIGDNC
+758 INGGTFIGDNC

-781 STTGASM
+781 STPGASM
-788 ELGENVVIT
+788 DLGENVVIT

-870 VVNISGGSFTAPS
+870 VLNISGGSFTAPS
-883 GKEAVKVAGTGS
+883 GKEAIKVAGTGS

-903 SSNVEGLVADN
+903 SSNVEGLVAGN